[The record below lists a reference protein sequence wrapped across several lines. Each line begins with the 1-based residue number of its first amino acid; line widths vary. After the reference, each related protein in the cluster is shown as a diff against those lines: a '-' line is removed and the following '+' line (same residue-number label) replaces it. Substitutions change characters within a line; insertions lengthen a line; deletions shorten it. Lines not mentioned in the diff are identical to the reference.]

1 MNRLE
6 QLKQTVIEIT
16 RYDKGIMSPK
26 RTKEHKK
33 NTEYV
38 IINSKTCFHNFFIF
52 FSSLSIAIF
61 E

>member
-26 RTKEHKK
+26 HMKEHKK

-38 IINSKTCFHNFFIF
+38 IINSKTCFHTVIIFFLFFI
-52 FSSLSIAIF
+52 LSYF
-61 E
+61 